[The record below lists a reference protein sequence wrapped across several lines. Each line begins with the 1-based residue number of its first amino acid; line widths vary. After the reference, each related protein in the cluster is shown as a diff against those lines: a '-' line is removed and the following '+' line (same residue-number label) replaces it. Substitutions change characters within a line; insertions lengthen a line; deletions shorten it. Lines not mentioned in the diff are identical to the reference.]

1 MERIKKIDSQKE
13 MLYNMAIKMNDMEQK
28 GLIKDKVKLDQFKM
42 YFSKA
47 VRKLIKI
54 PGNNPLD
61 KYLHFTANKDSYS
74 ELEALQIELEVIKA
88 MKKEIL
94 LMGTTS
100 N

>member
-1 MERIKKIDSQKE
+1 MERSNKINADKE
-13 MLYNMAIKMNDMEQK
+13 ILYRMAIQMNDMEQK
-28 GLIKDKVKLDQFKM
+28 GLIKDKVKLAQFKV
-42 YFSKA
+42 YFSKV

-61 KYLHFTANKDSYS
+61 KYLHFTANKDLYS
-74 ELEALQIELEVIKA
+74 EFEALQIELEVIKA